1 MPYKMSTEH
10 QSLEEYTKRLEED
23 EDTFCDA
30 MRVMFTSP
38 ACSLD
43 GRPLPSI
50 GELERS
56 LAADTSFG
64 GARSRQSKG

>member
-1 MPYKMSTEH
+1 MPYKMSTEN
-10 QSLEEYTKRLEED
+10 QSFEEYAKRLEED
-23 EDTFCDA
+23 EATFVDA

-38 ACSLD
+38 ARSLD

-64 GARSRQSKG
+64 GVRGRQSKG